1 MSIQSNNIMIST
13 QPSCADIYESDLLP
27 VEQALKQILSNLP
40 CLADYETINI
50 EQAKGRTLSQTIKAP
65 FNVPQH
71 NNSAVDGY
79 ALNSNDLPD
88 EDIASLSITG
98 TAYAGNPWSNS
109 INPGECIR
117 IMTGAVIP
125 PGTNTVIMQEH
136 VKLNNNSI
144 QIDNRHQKGQN
155 IRLAGE
161 DIQQGE
167 TILFPGKFITP
178 ADIGLMASLGI
189 CEIKVRRKLK
199 VAIAS
204 TGNEVISIGDTL
216 SSSTLYDSNRYSLY
230 AALQRPDIEIINLG
244 ILEDSP
250 DALLNSFKLASQ
262 TADMIISS
270 GGVSVGDA
278 DHTKTAL
285 QQSGQVDFWKIAI
298 KPGRPLAF
306 GHIDNSVFFGLPG
319 NPVAVMV
326 TFYQF
331 VLPALEYMM
340 GIKDKVCVPKIQAK
354 TIENIRKKPGRTE
367 IVRSILQQE
376 SDGSW
381 TVKTTGKQGSGILRS
396 MSLANAFIILEHD
409 RSSVKSGEIVTVQPF
424 SGLF

>member
-1 MSIQSNNIMIST
+1 MSIQSNSTIIPT
-13 QPSCADIYESDLLP
+13 QPSCNDIYEPGLLP
-27 VEQALKQILSNLP
+27 VEQALKQIFSSLP
-40 CLADYETINI
+40 CLVDYEILNI
-50 EQAKGRTLSQTIKAP
+50 ELTKGRTLSQAIKAP

-79 ALNSNDLPD
+79 ALNGTDLPD
-88 EDIASLSITG
+88 NDVAILSITG
-98 TAYAGNPWSNS
+98 TAYAGKPCDTS

-125 PGTNTVIMQEH
+125 PDTDTVIMQEH
-136 VKLNNNSI
+136 VKLNNNTI
-144 QIDNRHQKGQN
+144 TIDNRHQKGQN

-167 TILFPGKFITP
+167 TILYPGKFITP

-189 CEIKVRRKLK
+189 SEVKIQRKLR

-204 TGNEVISIGDTL
+204 TGNEVISIGDTH
-216 SSSTLYDSNRYSLY
+216 SSSTIYDSNRYSLY

-250 DALLNSFKLASQ
+250 EALLDSFKQASQ
-262 TADMIISS
+262 TADLIISS

-285 QQSGQVDFWKIAI
+285 QRSGQVDFWKIAI

-306 GHIDNSVFFGLPG
+306 GHIDKSVFFGLPG

-326 TFYQF
+326 AFYQF
-331 VLPALEYMM
+331 VIPALEYMI
-340 GIKDKVCVPKIQAK
+340 GIKDKVCAPKIQVK

-367 IVRSILQQE
+367 VVRGILAQE
-376 SDGSW
+376 PGGAW
-381 TVKTTGKQGSGILRS
+381 IVKTTGKQGSGILRS

-409 RSSVKSGEIVTVQPF
+409 RNSVKAGELVTVQPF
-424 SGLF
+424 YGLF

>member
-1 MSIQSNNIMIST
+1 MTIPSNNTTIPT
-13 QPSCADIYESDLLP
+13 QPSCADIYESGLLP
-27 VEQALKQILSNLP
+27 VEQALKQILSALP
-40 CLADYETINI
+40 CLADYEVINI
-50 EQAKGRTLSQTIKAP
+50 EQAKGRTLSQAISAP

-79 ALNSNDLPD
+79 ALNSKDLPD
-88 EDIASLSITG
+88 KDVASFSITG
-98 TAYAGNPWSNS
+98 IAYAGKPWSNS

-125 PGTNTVIMQEH
+125 PGTDTVIMQEH
-136 VKLNNNSI
+136 VKLSNNAITVDS
-144 QIDNRHQKGQN
+144 RHLKGQN

-167 TILFPGKFITP
+167 TILYPGKFITP
-178 ADIGLMASLGI
+178 ADIGLMASLGMS
-189 CEIKVRRKLK
+189 EIKIQRKLK

-204 TGNEVISIGDTL
+204 TGNEVISIGDTHT
-216 SSSTLYDSNRYSLY
+216 SSTIYDSNRYSLY

-250 DALLNSFKLASQ
+250 EALLNSFKLASQ

-306 GHIDNSVFFGLPG
+306 GHIDRSVFFGLPG

-331 VLPALEYMM
+331 VLPALEYMI
-340 GIKDKVCVPKIQAK
+340 GIKDKVCAPTIQVK
-354 TIENIRKKPGRTE
+354 TTEDIRKKPGRTE
-367 IVRSILQQE
+367 VVRGILQQE
-376 SDGSW
+376 SAGAW

-409 RSSVKSGEIVTVQPF
+409 RSSVKAGEIVTVQPF